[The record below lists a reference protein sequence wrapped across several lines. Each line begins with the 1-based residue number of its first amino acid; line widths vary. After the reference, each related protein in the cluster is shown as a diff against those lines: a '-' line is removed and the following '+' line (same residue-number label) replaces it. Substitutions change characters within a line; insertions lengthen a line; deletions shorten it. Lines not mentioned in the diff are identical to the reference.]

1 MRLRVYVAAQK
12 TLKAAMLAVT
22 HYKSSSEPGTK
33 TIKIG
38 PRSEFDEKT

>member
-1 MRLRVYVAAQK
+1 MVAQK
-12 TLKAAMLAVT
+12 TLKAAVLAVT